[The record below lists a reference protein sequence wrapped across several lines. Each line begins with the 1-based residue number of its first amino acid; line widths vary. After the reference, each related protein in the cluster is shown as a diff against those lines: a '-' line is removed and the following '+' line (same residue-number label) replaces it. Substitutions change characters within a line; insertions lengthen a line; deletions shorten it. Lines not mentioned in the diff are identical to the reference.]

1 MDHRPQTIVHRP
13 QTIADKKLC
22 ATSGS
27 GGHGLWTIDHGLWT
41 VFRFSFFL
49 FSILITGCAL
59 PFRGVVY
66 LRPDLKDHK
75 WLHARDLKAP
85 ETPFRFFES
94 APNDLGKRI
103 GVNDWSPY
111 VVPIW
116 RNLDELVAAHPNQA
130 LVIIRND
137 TVLYEHYAD
146 GDKAHLH
153 PSYSVAKSFTSAL
166 VGFAIQ
172 DGLIGSLD
180 DLVSTYLPGLSKDPR
195 YNRVKLKHLLNHTSG
210 IEHPL
215 TVDGLLYYGKY
226 LGKATRFIKFKREPG
241 VDQAYM
247 NMNVWLLGQVLEKVT
262 GAPLNEY
269 MQTKIWIPLGMESDA
284 RWSAD
289 RKERIKPYCCIQATA
304 LDYAKFGRLYMK
316 KGNWQGEQLLNKDWV
331 ESTLARDTT
340 EGGTF
345 GYHNCWYI
353 GYKEY
358 NDFMA
363 IGLYKQHIYINPD
376 RNIIIISMNERP
388 HSKAQKSLNWEDIF
402 HQIVDQL

>member
-1 MDHRPQTIVHRP
+1 MN
-13 QTIADKKLC
+13 KN
-22 ATSGS
+22 
-27 GGHGLWTIDHGLWT
+27 
-41 VFRFSFFL
+41 SFFPL
-49 FSILITGCAL
+49 TLLIIPILLASCAI

-75 WLHARDLKAP
+75 WLHALDVKAP
-85 ETPFRFFES
+85 ETPFRFYQGET
-94 APNDLGKRI
+94 NNLGKKI
-103 GVNDWSPY
+103 GLNDWSPY

-116 RNLDELVAAHPNQA
+116 RSLDELVVAHPNQA

-146 GDKAHLH
+146 DRAHLH

-166 VGFAIQ
+166 VGFAIH

-180 DLVSTYLPGLSKDPR
+180 DLVSSYLPGVSTDPR
-195 YNRVKLKHLLNHTSG
+195 YERVKLKHLLNHTSG

-226 LGKATRFIKFKREPG
+226 LGRATRFIKFKNEPG
-241 VDQAYM
+241 TNQAYM
-247 NMNVWLLGQVLEKVT
+247 NMNVWLLGQVLEIVT

-269 MQTKIWIPLGMESDA
+269 MQAKIWIPLGMESDA

-304 LDYAKFGRLYMK
+304 LDYAKFGRFYMK
-316 KGNWQGEQLLNKDWV
+316 KGNWQGEQLLSKEWV

-340 EGGTF
+340 DGGTF

-353 GYKEY
+353 GYKDY

-376 RNIIIISMNERP
+376 KNIIIISMNERP
-388 HSKAQKSLNWEDIF
+388 RSKAQKALNWEDIF
-402 HQIVDQL
+402 RQIVDQL